1 MEMNTLNWIR
11 SDVYEEME
19 QAAKGKLR
27 MIPGLWIDGKTYWM
41 ENGFK
46 ELFPEENISVHVKR
60 DNVHSKISF
69 FRSYITNH
77 DDKPRNVKLL
87 IQHKH
92 EYSSREH
99 FSFISP
105 AENVIF
111 HMADSKVFL
120 VNGQL
125 NGKKMAECSIQPYW
139 NLYSDQIWK
148 CRNKGILRYHPMVK
162 GNAISIFV
170 FNVGFEGKGTV
181 EAESWIVSGDS
192 KSELLRYNQL
202 LLKKRTSISI

>member
-1 MEMNTLNWIR
+1 MNTLNWIR

-19 QAAKGKLR
+19 QAVKGKLR

-41 ENGFK
+41 ENGYK
-46 ELFPEENISVHVKR
+46 KLFPEEKISVYVKTN
-60 DNVHSKISF
+60 NVHSKIAF
-69 FRSYITNH
+69 FKCFIINH
-77 DDKPRNVKLL
+77 DDRPRKVKLL

-92 EYSSREH
+92 ECSSREH

-111 HMADSKVFL
+111 HKADSKVFL

-125 NGKKMAECSIQPYW
+125 NGKKMTECSIQPYW
-139 NLYSDQIWK
+139 NLYSDQIWY
-148 CRNKGILRYHPMVK
+148 CRNKGILKYYPMAK
-162 GNAISIFV
+162 GNAISIFALTID
-170 FNVGFEGKGTV
+170 FGGKETA
-181 EAESWIVSGDS
+181 EAETWIINGES
-192 KSELLRYNQL
+192 KSELLQYNQL